1 MKLSNTSQYA
11 INIMV
16 AIAQHKEAKL
26 LNAKSISDIF
36 DIPYKYLTRIMP
48 QLVEAN
54 LIISTRGREGG
65 YSLAKEASSINI
77 VDILNAVNDSL
88 HASKCILKAGM
99 CDVNNKC
106 ALHDSWRT
114 PKKAI
119 KTMFNQTTLES
130 ITMAE

>member
-48 QLVEAN
+48 QLVEAKF
-54 LIISTRGREGG
+54 IVSTRGREGG
-65 YSLAKEASSINI
+65 YSLAKEASSISI
-77 VDILNAVNDSL
+77 VDILHAVNESI
-88 HASKCILKAGM
+88 HSSRCILKAGN
-99 CDVNNKC
+99 CDTNNKC
-106 ALHDSWRT
+106 ALHDSWKA
-114 PKKAI
+114 PKHSI

-130 ITMAE
+130 ITQSS